1 MSLTPVKQAKFT
13 VTIECSSYDNTPS
26 EDDIVEAITEGLEDS
41 YPNMT
46 TKISVNLNHYE
57 NKK

>member
-1 MSLTPVKQAKFT
+1 MSLTPVRQVKFT
-13 VTIECSSYDNTPS
+13 ATIECSSYDNTPS
-26 EDDIVEAITEGLEDS
+26 VDDIVEAITEGLEDT

-46 TKISVNLNHYE
+46 TKISVKLNHYE